1 MDLIPD
7 DRDLILKTVGE
18 ALDAADLVVVNAGT
32 SAGREDFTRSI
43 IDELGQVV
51 VHGVAMR
58 PGKPVVLGAAR
69 GRPVIGL
76 PGFPV
81 ANYRGAQE
89 FLGPLLMELA
99 GLPRKPAARVNAR
112 LARKIFSSPG
122 FDEFVQVK
130 LGRVNEEVV
139 AVPLPR
145 GSGVSMSLVR
155 SDGVVK
161 VPAESEG

>member
-69 GRPVIGL
+69 GKPVIGL

-81 ANYRGAQE
+81 ANFRGAQE
-89 FLGPLLMELA
+89 CVAPMIEALSG
-99 GLPRKPAARVNAR
+99 AA
-112 LARKIFSSPG
+112 P
-122 FDEFVQVK
+122 
-130 LGRVNEEVV
+130 
-139 AVPLPR
+139 
-145 GSGVSMSLVR
+145 
-155 SDGVVK
+155 
-161 VPAESEG
+161 